1 MKMTAAK
8 VAAMRGAVQAFIGS
22 GRGSGNGG

>member
-1 MKMTAAK
+1 MTAAK
-8 VAAMRGAVQAFIGS
+8 VAARRGAVQAFIGS